1 MEKDTI
7 EEGSLAWRMLH
18 EYDDYKPEYSNEDKR
33 KMKKFWDS
41 IPRIPDDDVE
51 DW

>member
-7 EEGSLAWRMLH
+7 EECSLAWRMLH
-18 EYDDYKPEYSNEDKR
+18 EYDDYEPILSEEER
-33 KMKKFWDS
+33 KEFWDS
-41 IPRIPDDDVE
+41 IPRILDDEVE